1 LNAADPG
8 DTLVDRDLRIARAW
22 SSAVELLGVREIA
35 AREGAVV
42 VEFTGECD
50 STRQDAVGALF
61 ARLLE
66 ENELV
71 VVDVRRVTFLDSS
84 FLHSLYLANHDARA
98 RGVRFCLQVG
108 KADIPYRVLQI
119 SRLLDQVEHF
129 ETREEILPVQTEEPA
144 AAT

>member
-1 LNAADPG
+1 
-8 DTLVDRDLRIARAW
+8 
-22 SSAVELLGVREIA
+22 
-35 AREGAVV
+35 VV

-71 VVDVRRVTFLDSS
+71 IVDVRRVTFLDSS

-98 RGVRFCLQVG
+98 PGR
-108 KADIPYRVLQI
+108 AVLSS
-119 SRLLDQVEHF
+119 SRES
-129 ETREEILPVQTEEPA
+129 
-144 AAT
+144 